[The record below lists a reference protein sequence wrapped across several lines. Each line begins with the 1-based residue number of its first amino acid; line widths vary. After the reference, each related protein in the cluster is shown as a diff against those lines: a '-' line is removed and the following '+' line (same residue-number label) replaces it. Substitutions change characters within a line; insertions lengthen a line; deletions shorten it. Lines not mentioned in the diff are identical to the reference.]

1 MITEFFR
8 CGCTHDLLPSSVPRG
23 PTGHPRWKFWFQAVG
38 PCPEAGMVLLDLLN
52 GFYFQNMKRMMELFF
67 LEGKNDRVKILV
79 LQLAS
84 EATANGLSW
93 THIVR
98 HASG

>member
-1 MITEFFR
+1 
-8 CGCTHDLLPSSVPRG
+8 
-23 PTGHPRWKFWFQAVG
+23 
-38 PCPEAGMVLLDLLN
+38 
-52 GFYFQNMKRMMELFF
+52 MKRMMELFF